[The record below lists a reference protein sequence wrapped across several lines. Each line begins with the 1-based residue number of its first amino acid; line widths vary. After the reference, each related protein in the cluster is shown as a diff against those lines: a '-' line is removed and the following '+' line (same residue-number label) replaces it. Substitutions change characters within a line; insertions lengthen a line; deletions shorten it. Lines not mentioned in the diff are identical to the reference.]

1 MNKYM
6 NKSKIYFLILFLS
19 TGCATKQN
27 VSNQISINYS
37 YLQEIEAPLCKYE
50 SPKSIV
56 ECLILHREALKQSN
70 LDKKL
75 FLQSLIEEKR

>member
-1 MNKYM
+1 MNKY
-6 NKSKIYFLILFLS
+6 KIYFLISFLLAS
-19 TGCATKQN
+19 CVAKQN
-27 VSNQISINYS
+27 VSNQTPINYS
-37 YLQEIEAPLCKYE
+37 YLQEVNSPLCKYE

-75 FLQSLIEEKR
+75 FLQSLLEENGNK